1 MKFWKFEYEGSAA
14 LSDFINNRALPS
26 KNRTFP
32 GLENTHFY
40 PIKVM
45 KVGDGVVLATLHGD
59 EGKIFA
65 VGVVLLAMPAGSCYA
80 ASQMVLPNQVRGQA
94 LALILFVANL
104 GGLTMGPLLPG
115 LLNDFVF
122 RSESALGLS
131 LGITLSI
138 STLLAA
144 LAFGWGR
151 ADYRRHHEIL
161 NP

>member
-65 VGVVLLAMPAGSCYA
+65 VGVVRRVELNETPAVVDWAATKHTVFPDARGGLANWQRKSAFEISPEPAKRYGLKKLVEYY
-80 ASQMVLPNQVRGQA
+80 VRGNA
-94 LALILFVANL
+94 
-104 GGLTMGPLLPG
+104 
-115 LLNDFVF
+115 
-122 RSESALGLS
+122 
-131 LGITLSI
+131 
-138 STLLAA
+138 
-144 LAFGWGR
+144 
-151 ADYRRHHEIL
+151 
-161 NP
+161 